1 VSEPT
6 TRRRFLVLAALASGG
21 GLLAA
26 CSQAAT
32 APSPTTA
39 PPAAAPKP
47 TSAPAAAATVA
58 VAATAAPTA
67 APKPAAAPTTAAPA
81 VATAAPPAV
90 AKPGQAVPKD
100 NPTIAALYDEAKKEG
115 KVSWWDQHDQA
126 VAQKFI
132 DAFQKQFPGVTVEFF
147 EGTQDV
153 LKARSMQEARAGKV
167 SFDFIDTGQNWPDYQ
182 ATNIVDAKTDFTD
195 LLTLAGVDKTF
206 IVDGTYSPEFNVY
219 GSAYNTDLV
228 KEADLPDS
236 LDGFSDPKWKGQL
249 AIEARL
255 RPYVYGTPFL
265 GGEDGVVNMLKR
277 LKDNNP
283 RPTDGDTKS
292 QGLLVAGEFPVLI
305 GAYLQRLIMMK
316 DKPWGFV
323 PFKDVWSNVP
333 RQGYIV
339 PNGAPHPNAGKLYLW
354 WFMGPEGQALT
365 DSERFKGNPAPGTG
379 TGPSKYLEQHHMAVH
394 FAPIEIDLNY
404 DKYLKKYLDAIG
416 LPVN

>member
-1 VSEPT
+1 V
-6 TRRRFLVLAALASGG
+6 VLAGGG

-26 CSQAAT
+26 CTQT
-32 APSPTTA
+32 APAQPTSA
-39 PPAAAPKP
+39 PAAAPKP
-47 TSAPAAAATVA
+47 TTAPTPTTAPAATSAPAAAPAT
-58 VAATAAPTA
+58 AAAAKPAAPTA
-67 APKPAAAPTTAAPA
+67 APTQLG
-81 VATAAPPAV
+81 AAPPPV
-90 AKPGQAVPKD
+90 AKPGVAIAKD
-100 NPTIAALYDEAKKEG
+100 NPSIAALYDAAKAEG

-132 DAFQKQFPGVTVEFF
+132 DGFEKQFPGVNVEFF

-153 LKARSMQEARAGKV
+153 LKARSIQEARAGRV

-182 ATNIVDAKTDFTD
+182 SAGIVDARTNFSDI
-195 LLTLAGVDKTF
+195 LELAGVDKTF
-206 IVDGTYSPEFNVY
+206 IVDGTYSPEFTVY
-219 GSAYNTDLV
+219 GSAYNTEMV
-228 KEADLPDS
+228 KPEELPDN
-236 LDGFSDPKWKGQL
+236 LDGFSDPKWKGGL

-265 GGEDGVVNMLKR
+265 GGEDAVVDMLHR
-277 LKDNNP
+277 LKANNP

-305 GAYLQRLIMMK
+305 GAYLQRYIMMT

-323 PFKDVWSNVP
+323 PFKTVWSNVP

-339 PNGAPHPNAGKLYLW
+339 PNGAPHPNAGKLYMW

-365 DSERFKGNPAPGTG
+365 DKERFKGNPAPATG
-379 TGPSKYLEQHHMAVH
+379 TGPSKWLGEHHMNVL
-394 FAPIEIDLNY
+394 FAPIEYDLNY
-404 DKYLKKYLDAIG
+404 DQYLKKYLEALG